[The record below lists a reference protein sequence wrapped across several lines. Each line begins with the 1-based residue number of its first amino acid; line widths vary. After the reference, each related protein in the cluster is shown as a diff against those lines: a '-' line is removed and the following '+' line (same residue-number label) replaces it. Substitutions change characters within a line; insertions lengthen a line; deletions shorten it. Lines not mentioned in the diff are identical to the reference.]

1 MINNASG
8 CCLWGNRC
16 QFTFEDEKPPYMRGR
31 VEGSL
36 QIIDMFSNNIVS
48 FDKRG
53 ATVVL
58 VPFIS
63 DENGDLYHQ
72 L

>member
-1 MINNASG
+1 M
-8 CCLWGNRC
+8 
-16 QFTFEDEKPPYMRGR
+16 TGR
-31 VEGSL
+31 IEESL
-36 QIIDMFSNNIVS
+36 QIIDMFSDNLLS

-53 ATVVL
+53 APIVL

-63 DENGDLYHQ
+63 DENCDLYHQ

>member
-1 MINNASG
+1 
-8 CCLWGNRC
+8 
-16 QFTFEDEKPPYMRGR
+16 MRGR